1 MKYYSRLLLPFLILF
16 CIALSVF
23 AETASSDAV
32 SVKGTKL
39 SADNHPLPSSALE
52 DEYWQWLTQLADE
65 LDKMISHQPTVRST
79 RNLLKTDCERSQS
92 VNYREQAL
100 LAEADLARK
109 DLGLYFD
116 AGVTD
121 EWDSEFESE
130 DSQRAYVGLTWRVLE
145 DGYREQRHR
154 ANLAEARAESEVLQS
169 KLDLRKSLETCRY
182 DATRDSF
189 APVWLPLLTL
199 KESFLSK
206 LYELQKESYLMGG
219 IYLDDL
225 LDSQRELKSILEH
238 YRMLQHGLAQQNDRI
253 EPGMPP
259 LLDLDMAEI
268 RQRIQDDPER
278 ERLLNLKHSILDE
291 QSISNDDKRLRFY
304 LRYNVHEDSRENGPT
319 VGAAFSMPLAA
330 GRYSESI
337 VDLHKKGIQQEIED
351 GERKRLRRSELAYS
365 ELLEQRERVVK
376 QNYRYL
382 AAYEQLRRTIGR
394 HQWVA
399 GSGEF
404 THAVT
409 RMTTLI
415 ESAVEL
421 MRAVE
426 EMYRRVHRV
435 FVRGGISYSPEL
447 VTLTSLQNSTY
458 RAREGGR
465 AVYIWSASFNR
476 FPNGLIQEFIRAKG
490 INEVILSGSEQ
501 IQDKKLSGFLKASEQ
516 RGIKV
521 QVLLGDNTWLTKS
534 RQKALLVRLGRLIER
549 SGHLHI
555 DVEPHTLDDFK
566 QKRRTYLESYQQ
578 LISAISSR
586 LGKQGQISVSVP
598 LHWDPQDY
606 RHLNTTVDR
615 IYLMAYEIRRV
626 DTLQRRLAEV
636 LPHLSLEKVVI
647 ALRPEDF
654 MNEVELES
662 VIEQL
667 SKKFGVEHFALH
679 DIDSYLE
686 LSDGQ

>member
-1 MKYYSRLLLPFLILF
+1 MKYYSRLLLSFLVVF
-16 CIALSVF
+16 CV
-23 AETASSDAV
+23 V
-32 SVKGTKL
+32 L
-39 SADNHPLPSSALE
+39 SAFADIVNPVGLKVQKTQPPADSLSKPSMEE
-52 DEYWQWLTQLADE
+52 DEYWQWLTQQANQ
-65 LDKMISHQPTVRST
+65 LDQMISRQPSTQST

-92 VNYREQAL
+92 INYREQAL

-121 EWDSEFESE
+121 EWDSDFESE

-145 DGYREQRHR
+145 DGYREKKHR

-169 KLDLRKSLETCRY
+169 KLELRKSLETCRY

-189 APVWLPLLTL
+189 APVWQPLLTL
-199 KESFLSK
+199 KDSFLTK
-206 LYELQKESYLMGG
+206 IYELQKESYLMGG

-238 YRMLQHGLAQQNDRI
+238 YRMLQVGLEQQIDEI
-253 EPGMPP
+253 EPAMPP

-268 RQRIQDDPER
+268 RQRIQNDPER
-278 ERLLNLKHSILDE
+278 ERLLDLKHSILDA

-304 LRYNVHEDSRENGPT
+304 LRYNVHEDSQDNGPT
-319 VGAAFSMPLAA
+319 VGAAFSMPLAG
-330 GRYSESI
+330 GRYSDSV
-337 VDLHKKGIQQEIED
+337 VDLRKMDIQQEIED
-351 GERKRLRRSELAYS
+351 GRRKRLRRSELAYG

-382 AAYEQLRRTIGR
+382 AAYEQLRRTLGR
-394 HQWVA
+394 HQWLP

-404 THAVT
+404 KHAVT

-435 FVRGGISYSPEL
+435 FVRAGISYSPEL
-447 VTLTSLQNSTY
+447 VNLTSLQTSNY
-458 RAREGGR
+458 RARQGGR
-465 AVYIWSASFNR
+465 SVYIWSDSFNR
-476 FPNGLIQEFIRAKG
+476 FPNSLIQEFVHAKG
-490 INEVILSGSEQ
+490 VSEVILSGSDRVQ
-501 IQDKKLSGFLKASEQ
+501 AKKLSGFLRSSEQ
-516 RGIKV
+516 KGIKV
-521 QVLLGDNTWLTKS
+521 QMLVGDNSWLTTSKK
-534 RQKALLVRLGRLIER
+534 KALLVRLEKLIER
-549 SGHLHI
+549 TGHLHI
-555 DVEPHTLDDFK
+555 DVEPHTLGDFK
-566 QKRRTYLESYQQ
+566 QKRRTYLDNYQQ
-578 LISAISSR
+578 LITTISNH
-586 LGKQGQISVSVP
+586 LDEHGQLSISVP

-606 RHLNTTVDR
+606 RYLDQNVDH
-615 IYLMAYEIRRV
+615 IYLMAYEISRV
-626 DTLQRRLAEV
+626 DTLKRRLAEV
-636 LPHLSLEKVVI
+636 IPNLSLEKVVI

-654 MNEVELES
+654 MNEIELES

-667 SKKFGVEHFALH
+667 SSQFGVEHFALH
-679 DIDSYLE
+679 DLVSYLE